1 MSLWPGWVCFLFL
14 FFIFHFFLCAEVVL
28 LCRREKRKDVCDC
41 LKANLFNSR
50 SNCGEDG
57 KSEWGYLLRC
67 LCRCGARAVWE
78 QWAAFLALSA
88 CLMTIKFPSSL
99 ILFFL
104 DGMFDY
110 LSEGK
115 GGGEVGHNKHVT
127 NVCFVFHSESH
138 ALYQIHRK

>member
-1 MSLWPGWVCFLFL
+1 MFVTALRPICLTVGVIAGKMGRVS
-14 FFIFHFFLCAEVVL
+14 EVIYS
-28 LCRREKRKDVCDC
+28 DV
-41 LKANLFNSR
+41 SV
-50 SNCGEDG
+50 GVG
-57 KSEWGYLLRC
+57 
-67 LCRCGARAVWE
+67 RAVWE

>member
-1 MSLWPGWVCFLFL
+1 MGL
-14 FFIFHFFLCAEVVL
+14 FFIFIFYFYVQKLFCFAGG
-28 LCRREKRKDVCDC
+28 RKEKMFATALRPIC
-41 LKANLFNSR
+41 LTVGVIAGKM
-50 SNCGEDG
+50 GEG
-57 KSEWGYLLRC
+57 VRLYLLRWQ
-67 LCRCGARAVWE
+67 CRCGPE
-78 QWAAFLALSA
+78 QCGNSGLLFSLALSA

>member
-1 MSLWPGWVCFLFL
+1 M
-14 FFIFHFFLCAEVVL
+14 
-28 LCRREKRKDVCDC
+28 
-41 LKANLFNSR
+41 
-50 SNCGEDG
+50 
-57 KSEWGYLLRC
+57 
-67 LCRCGARAVWE
+67 WE
-78 QWAAFLALSA
+78 QWAALLAVSA

-115 GGGEVGHNKHVT
+115 GGGEANKHVT
-127 NVCFVFHSESH
+127 NVCFVFHSESR